1 MTGSPHPAA
10 SIGKSERRVVVDGPA
25 NRSGSI
31 EGAGGHDLVHGVCHA
46 VYAFDIAFSIN
57 LDEAERAIA
66 AISRRAEILK
76 KKRAP
81 QSIQQQE
88 VPLSITEPTPAI
100 EIAGC
105 LSASTVDIVL
115 YSFGAASVRF
125 SFALDN
131 SLEELVGLSEALYDR
146 GELARQ
152 ARQHLERLVEPLGGA
167 LAKPRIA
174 PPVEDYV
181 LFEITRLPDENVEQF
196 LSRRRGILARI
207 LRAEHAVLSSQEV
220 ADALAQTIAYGE
232 TDAAVI
238 DWHAAMLVG
247 PDAHDVRSIL
257 EYANVQL
264 VQMRSLDDELERIL
278 DSSYELMARF
288 KGVRQTFPGV
298 AGGELRRLAVLHAD
312 SAVLFEAATH
322 SMKLVGDQYLSRVY
336 RAVSQRFH
344 LPQWGAN
351 INRKLETIDRIYD
364 KMTDRQATLRL
375 ELLEWIIIILIL
387 IEVVKG
393 FLPA

>member
-1 MTGSPHPAA
+1 M
-10 SIGKSERRVVVDGPA
+10 VDGPA
-25 NRSGSI
+25 NPSVSI
-31 EGAGGHDLVHGVCHA
+31 EGAGERDLVQGVCHA
-46 VYAFDIAFSIN
+46 VFAFDIAFSIN

-81 QSIQQQE
+81 QSIQPQD
-88 VPLSITEPTPAI
+88 VPLSITEPTAPI
-100 EIAGC
+100 EVAGC
-105 LSASTVDIVL
+105 ISASTVDIVL

-125 SFALDN
+125 AFALHN
-131 SLEELVGLSEALYDR
+131 TLEQLVGLSEALYDR
-146 GELARQ
+146 GDVARQ
-152 ARQHLERLVEPLGGA
+152 ARQHLERLVGA
-167 LAKPRIA
+167 LDGALTKPRIA
-174 PPVEDYV
+174 PPVEDYI
-181 LFEITRLPDENVEQF
+181 LFEITTVPGESIEPF
-196 LSRRRGILARI
+196 LARRRDILARI
-207 LRAEHAVLSSQEV
+207 LRAEHAPLSGQEV
-220 ADALAQTIAYGE
+220 ADALAQTISYGE

-238 DWHAAMLVG
+238 DWHAAMLLG
-247 PDAHDVRSIL
+247 PDADDVRSIL

-278 DSSYELMARF
+278 DASYELLARF

-298 AGGELRRLAVLHAD
+298 GGRELRRLGVLHAD

-364 KMTDRQATLRL
+364 KMTDRQATVRL
-375 ELLEWIIIILIL
+375 ELLEWIIIVLIL